1 MAFFTLLLTAG
12 AQNQRTY
19 ETARISGKVPVIDG
33 LLKDAA
39 WDDVP
44 WGEQFTQHEPFDNKP
59 PSQNTRF
66 KILFDDDN
74 VYVAIQA
81 LDSIPSAIV
90 DRMTRRDNSD
100 ADWVGVIFDSY
111 DDNLTGFGFA
121 VTASGVKFDLMI
133 TNDGQDDET
142 WDALW
147 IGKANIDSE
156 GWTAEF
162 RIPLSQLRFA
172 RKEEMTWGMNIFRY
186 VYRKQELSLWQPIA
200 RNAPGFVSF
209 FGDLK
214 GLKGIH
220 PRKDIEILPYVVG
233 KTEQNEVEA
242 GDPFSRKSR
251 NTGSVGV
258 DGKIAVTND
267 MTLNFTINP
276 DFGQVE
282 ADPSVVNLTA
292 FESYFS
298 EKRPFFIE
306 GKNIFNYRLTGGDDE
321 GTLNMLFYSRRI
333 GRPPHHYPDLG
344 DQEYADVPVNTHIL
358 GSFKLSGKTRNGLS
372 VGIQESIAKRERA
385 DIDKAGARSKM
396 DVEPM
401 TNYVVARVQK
411 DYNKGISSLGGMITA
426 TNRTIREDQL
436 NYLPTSA
443 YAAGLDFSHTWK
455 NKTYYY
461 TIKGLVTRL
470 GGDEKAIT
478 EIQRSSAHY
487 YQCPDKDYVKLDS
500 SRTSL
505 SGFAGTFEIGK
516 QGNGKIS
523 YMAWLTMRSPGVDFN
538 DLGYMRNA
546 DEIQQV
552 FWVGYRQFD
561 STRYFRS
568 YNINFNEYVGYNFGG
583 TALYK
588 GVNINAHGQLH
599 NYWNLN
605 AGFNLDGESLDL
617 SQLRGGPGLRTPGG
631 INARTFISSDQR
643 KKFTLELNL
652 WIYKGFHDYTTNQ
665 GVYFGGTFK
674 PLKSLSISLYPNFSY
689 GYNCD
694 GLIILDRNLLTL
706 KFLNHEKIKKNI

>member
-455 NKTYYY
+455 YKTYYY
-461 TIKGLVTRL
+461 TI
-470 GGDEKAIT
+470 
-478 EIQRSSAHY
+478 
-487 YQCPDKDYVKLDS
+487 
-500 SRTSL
+500 
-505 SGFAGTFEIGK
+505 
-516 QGNGKIS
+516 
-523 YMAWLTMRSPGVDFN
+523 
-538 DLGYMRNA
+538 
-546 DEIQQV
+546 
-552 FWVGYRQFD
+552 
-561 STRYFRS
+561 
-568 YNINFNEYVGYNFGG
+568 
-583 TALYK
+583 
-588 GVNINAHGQLH
+588 
-599 NYWNLN
+599 
-605 AGFNLDGESLDL
+605 
-617 SQLRGGPGLRTPGG
+617 
-631 INARTFISSDQR
+631 
-643 KKFTLELNL
+643 
-652 WIYKGFHDYTTNQ
+652 
-665 GVYFGGTFK
+665 
-674 PLKSLSISLYPNFSY
+674 
-689 GYNCD
+689 
-694 GLIILDRNLLTL
+694 
-706 KFLNHEKIKKNI
+706 